1 MHDAQFELELEQRRG
16 EVTRLKEALAPR
28 RKAEAETLA
37 TLAETAARHEAAT
50 KAAEAERLRLERDL
64 ERLAATE
71 ARLKPGLGTLR
82 AAWVRI
88 LEPLLLVSVLFL
100 GLLSIGFAPQPGR
113 TAREAGVALLLGGAL
128 AVAWRSMR
136 GR

>member
-1 MHDAQFELELEQRRG
+1 MHDPQFELELEQRRG
-16 EVTRLKEALAPR
+16 EVGRLAEALAPR

-37 TLAETAARHEAAT
+37 ALAETAARHEAAT
-50 KAAEAERLRLERDL
+50 QAAEAEGRRLSRDL
-64 ERLAATE
+64 ETLAATE
-71 ARLKPGLGTLR
+71 ARLKPGLGHLR

-88 LEPLLLVSVLFL
+88 LEPLLLASLLFL
-100 GLLSIGFAPQPGR
+100 GLLSVGFAPQPGR

-128 AVAWRSMR
+128 AVGWRSMR